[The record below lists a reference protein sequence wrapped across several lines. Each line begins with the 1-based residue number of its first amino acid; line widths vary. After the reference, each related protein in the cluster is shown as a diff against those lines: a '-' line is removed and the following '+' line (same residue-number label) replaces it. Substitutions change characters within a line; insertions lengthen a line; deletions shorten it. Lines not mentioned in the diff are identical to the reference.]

1 MSSKLLFTASDGIL
15 WGCGA
20 SDWQGPHCLHETI
33 GGLAMG
39 FPRMDTG
46 FDKFRASEPQNRQG
60 DYNRSAGRM
69 QLVAGADL

>member
-1 MSSKLLFTASDGIL
+1 
-15 WGCGA
+15 
-20 SDWQGPHCLHETI
+20 
-33 GGLAMG
+33 MG

-69 QLVAGADL
+69 QLVAGSWCRSVNHILAQFWHCTCDRWLGGKRPFALAN